1 MLPSNIDLTERADF
15 GSPSS
20 MSMDTPVDLDLL
32 DLDDFDTRN
41 KMSSNEYNSLI
52 RWESIFG
59 RKRHIN
65 QKWDIFPRLGLNG
78 AEDSNALCCIRCG
91 KPIRIPWKNYG
102 HRYPWG
108 NCGLCFECNEK
119 EETETWGK
127 IPWNHNMNKFSS
139 RNDERGYNLFNS
151 K

>member
-1 MLPSNIDLTERADF
+1 MLPSNIDLTEKADF

-20 MSMDTPVDLDLL
+20 MSMDTPVDLDLD
-32 DLDDFDTRN
+32 DLDSEN
-41 KMSSNEYNSLI
+41 EMSSNEYNSLI
-52 RWESIFG
+52 KWESIFG
-59 RKRHIN
+59 KRKHIN
-65 QKWDIFPRLGLNG
+65 RKWNIFPRLGLNG

-91 KPIRIPWKNYG
+91 KVIRIPWKNYG

-127 IPWNHNMNKFSS
+127 IPWNRNMNKFSS

>member
-20 MSMDTPVDLDLL
+20 MSMDTPVDLDL
-32 DLDDFDTRN
+32 DDSDSEN

-59 RKRHIN
+59 KRKHIN
-65 QKWDIFPRLGLNG
+65 QKWNIFPRNGLNVSYG
-78 AEDSNALCCIRCG
+78 SENPHTLYCSRCG
-91 KPIRIPWKNYG
+91 KVIRIPWKNYG
-102 HRYPWG
+102 YHYPWK
-108 NCGLCFECNEK
+108 NYGLCSECNEK
-119 EETETWGK
+119 IKTETWGK
-127 IPWNHNMNKFSS
+127 IPWKHNSTSS
-139 RNDERGYNLFNS
+139 RNDEKGYDLFNS

>member
-15 GSPSS
+15 GADFGDVSLISPA
-20 MSMDTPVDLDLL
+20 DLN
-32 DLDDFDTRN
+32 LDDIDTRN
-41 KMSSNEYNSLI
+41 EMSTDEYDLLVW
-52 RWESIFG
+52 WESIFG
-59 RKRHIN
+59 KKRHIN
-65 QKWDIFPRLGLNG
+65 QKWDIFPRLTLDV
-78 AEDSNALCCIRCG
+78 AEDPNALCCARCG
-91 KPIRIPWKNYG
+91 KVIRIPWKNYG

-119 EETETWGK
+119 VETETWGK
-127 IPWNHNMNKFSS
+127 IPWNRNMNNFSS

>member
-20 MSMDTPVDLDLL
+20 MSMDTPVDLDL
-32 DLDDFDTRN
+32 DDSDSEN

-59 RKRHIN
+59 KRKHIN
-65 QKWDIFPRLGLNG
+65 QKWSIFPRNGLNVSYG
-78 AEDSNALCCIRCG
+78 SENPYTLYCSRCG
-91 KPIRIPWKNYG
+91 KVIRIPWKNYG
-102 HRYPWG
+102 
-108 NCGLCFECNEK
+108 LCSECNEK
-119 EETETWGK
+119 REIDFKGR
-127 IPWNHNMNKFSS
+127 IPWKHTSTSS
-139 RNDERGYNLFNS
+139 RNDERGYDLFNS

>member
-20 MSMDTPVDLDLL
+20 MSMDTPVDLDL
-32 DLDDFDTRN
+32 DDSDSGN

-59 RKRHIN
+59 KRRHIN
-65 QKWDIFPRLGLNG
+65 QKWNIFPRNGLNVSYG
-78 AEDSNALCCIRCG
+78 SENPYTLYCSRCG
-91 KPIRIPWKNYG
+91 KVIRIPWKNYG
-102 HRYPWG
+102 YHYPWK
-108 NCGLCFECNEK
+108 NYGLCFECSEK
-119 EETETWGK
+119 VETEIWGK
-127 IPWNHNMNKFSS
+127 IPWKHTSTSS

>member
-15 GSPSS
+15 GRPSL
-20 MSMDTPVDLDLL
+20 TFDLN
-32 DLDDFDTRN
+32 DLDDIDTRN
-41 KMSSNEYNSLI
+41 EMSTDEYDLLVW
-52 RWESIFG
+52 WESIFG

-65 QKWDIFPRLGLNG
+65 QKWNIFPRINLKV
-78 AEDSNALCCIRCG
+78 AEDPHTLYCERCG

-102 HRYPWG
+102 HQFPWE
-108 NCGLCFECNEK
+108 NYGLCFECNEK
-119 EETETWGK
+119 IETETWGK
-127 IPWNHNMNKFSS
+127 IPWNRTMNNFSS

>member
-20 MSMDTPVDLDLL
+20 MSMDTPVDLDL
-32 DLDDFDTRN
+32 DDSDSEN

-59 RKRHIN
+59 KRKHIN
-65 QKWDIFPRLGLNG
+65 RKWNIFPRLGLNVSYG
-78 AEDSNALCCIRCG
+78 SENPHTLYCSRCG
-91 KPIRIPWKNYG
+91 KVIRIPWKNYE
-102 HRYPWG
+102 
-108 NCGLCFECNEK
+108 LCSECNEK
-119 EETETWGK
+119 IKTETWGK
-127 IPWNHNMNKFSS
+127 IPWKHHTYVFS
-139 RNDERGYNLFNS
+139 RNDERGYDLFNS